1 MKGLPRFAI
10 AALLT
15 ATVAPVAFA
24 QQPAVH
30 QEPYEEFYSELVRFY
45 DKKDRDRLVLR
56 TTLLAQDGKTLID
69 PIRIRIATREGVT
82 EVPVTT
88 DNEFMM
94 PFNPA
99 WVKEG
104 AMVEINQPEKNYR
117 IRAQIGM
124 KLPEGDCFPYAEIV
138 AAFDQFNKLIDK
150 EAGVLSFVAPS
161 AKAIRF
167 HCGMDCRVTLSGPK
181 GERVLTADD
190 QGRVVIPNDKAMR
203 RENPTVLVNRPVA
216 YTVLTTKG

>member
-1 MKGLPRFAI
+1 MKGLTRFTA

-15 ATVAPVAFA
+15 VMAAPMVLA

-45 DKKDRDRLVLR
+45 DKKERDRLVLR
-56 TTLLAQDGKTLID
+56 TTLVPQDGRTLID
-69 PIRIRIATREGVT
+69 PIRIRIATREGVSD
-82 EVPVTT
+82 VPVTT
-88 DNEFMM
+88 DNEFTM

-124 KLPEGDCFPYAEIV
+124 KLPEGDSFPYAEIA

-167 HCGMDCRVTLSGPK
+167 HCGVDCRVTLSTPNGD
-181 GERVLTADD
+181 RILTADG
-190 QGRVVIPNDKAMR
+190 QGRVIIPNDKKMR
-203 RENPTVLVNRPVA
+203 RDNPTVQANRPIA
-216 YTVLTTKG
+216 YTVLTTKD

>member
-1 MKGLPRFAI
+1 MKGLSHFAI

-15 ATVAPVAFA
+15 ASVAPAAFA

-45 DKKDRDRLVLR
+45 DKKERDRLVLR

-82 EVPVTT
+82 DVPVTT

-117 IRAQIGM
+117 IRANSATEFSGCGAADFRPASEQGFTGSGGRGPPRAERPVAP
-124 KLPEGDCFPYAEIV
+124 LPR
-138 AAFDQFNKLIDK
+138 
-150 EAGVLSFVAPS
+150 APS
-161 AKAIRF
+161 ARGLQHA
-167 HCGMDCRVTLSGPK
+167 
-181 GERVLTADD
+181 
-190 QGRVVIPNDKAMR
+190 
-203 RENPTVLVNRPVA
+203 
-216 YTVLTTKG
+216 